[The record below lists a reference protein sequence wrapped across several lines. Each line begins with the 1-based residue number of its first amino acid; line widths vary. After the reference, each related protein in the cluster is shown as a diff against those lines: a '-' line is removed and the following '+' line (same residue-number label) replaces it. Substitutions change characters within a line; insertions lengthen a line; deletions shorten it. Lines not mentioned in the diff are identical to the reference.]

1 MRKTFCLLT
10 ILLIILAFTLGCS
23 SKAVKHKITEV
34 KTDSTRLKAQTFLS
48 DYKSDRINQSA
59 YHYYTNG
66 LIYEG
71 MGDLPGAAENYENAL
86 AYYPESYQIAYS
98 LAEVYYRMYQPEKT
112 LQVLEKMIPRDV
124 EVFRLSAA
132 CFRMLKDYISAQ
144 KSYHNIIKLDPDNME
159 SFTFLSDIYRARNQL
174 DSTIWAFENMA
185 RIRPDDSRIWHQLG
199 RFQTQKKDYEKAKDA
214 FRKSLEQNSGQ
225 DNFLSYIGL
234 GELYEITGQVD
245 TAEITYK
252 EGLEVDPT
260 NPLMLRLLISLNIN
274 RDSLTRA
281 LPYSRKLVEVAPDNF
296 LEKRRLG
303 AIYYRLDSL
312 EKADTVFTE
321 LVGVGDV
328 NGMNHFYLGLID
340 TRQGNIED
348 ARDEFEILTQLE
360 DSLYIGWINL
370 GLAYRNLDQPE
381 KEIETYKKGLNA
393 LKSEEGVDNLLFS
406 MGSAYERMKRY
417 DDAKSTFEL
426 LLEHYPDNAQVLNY
440 LGYMLADQNRELDYA
455 KELIS
460 RAIELIPENAAFLDS
475 YGWVNFRQ
483 GYIDE
488 ALKYLKKAVELDS
501 DPIIF
506 DHLGD
511 AYKAKGKNKQA
522 REWWQKALE
531 LDPENIAIK
540 EKLGF

>member
-1 MRKTFCLLT
+1 MKKIFCLLT
-10 ILLIILAFTLGCS
+10 ILLIILALSLGCS
-23 SKAVKHKITEV
+23 SKAVKHRITEV
-34 KTDSTRLKAQTFLS
+34 KADPNQLKARTFLL
-48 DYKSDRINQSA
+48 DYKAEQIDQRA
-59 YHYYTNG
+59 FHYYSNG

-71 MGDLPGAAENYENAL
+71 MGDLPAAAENYEDAL

-98 LAEVYYRMYQPEKT
+98 LAEIYYRMYQPEKA
-112 LQVLEKMIPRDV
+112 LRVLEKMIPRDV

-132 CFRMLKDYISAQ
+132 CFRMLNDYISAQ
-144 KSYHNIIKLDPDNME
+144 KSYHNIIKLDPDNIE
-159 SFTFLSDIYRARNQL
+159 AYTFLSDIYRARNHL

-185 RIRPDDSRIWHQLG
+185 RIRSDDPRIWHQLG
-199 RFQTQKKDYEKAKDA
+199 RFQTQKKDYENAKES
-214 FRKSLEQNSGQ
+214 FRKSLELDHSQE
-225 DNFLSYIGL
+225 NFLSYIGL
-234 GELYEITGQVD
+234 GELYEITDRVD
-245 TAEITYK
+245 TAETIYK

-260 NPLMLRLLISLNIN
+260 NPLILRLLISLNIN

-281 LPYSRKLVEVAPDNF
+281 LPYSRQLVAVAPENYP
-296 LEKRRLG
+296 EKRRLG

-312 EKADTVFTE
+312 DKADTIFTE
-321 LVGVGDV
+321 LVESGDV
-328 NGMNHFYLGLID
+328 YGMNHFYLGLID
-340 TRQGNIED
+340 TRLGNIED
-348 ARDEFEILTQLE
+348 ARDEFELLTQLE

-393 LKSEEGVDNLLFS
+393 LQSEEGVDNILFAL
-406 MGSAYERMKRY
+406 GSAYERLKNY
-417 DDAKSTFEL
+417 EEAKATFEL
-426 LLEHYPDNAQVLNY
+426 LLEHFPDNAQALNY
-440 LGYMLADQNRELDYA
+440 LGYMLADQNLELDYA

-483 GYIDE
+483 GNLDE
-488 ALKYLKKAVELDS
+488 ALKYLKRAVELDS

-531 LDPENIAIK
+531 LDPENTAIK

>member
-1 MRKTFCLLT
+1 
-10 ILLIILAFTLGCS
+10 
-23 SKAVKHKITEV
+23 
-34 KTDSTRLKAQTFLS
+34 
-48 DYKSDRINQSA
+48 
-59 YHYYTNG
+59 
-66 LIYEG
+66 
-71 MGDLPGAAENYENAL
+71 MGDLPTAAENYEDAL

-98 LAEVYYRMYQPEKT
+98 LAEVYYRAYKPEKS
-112 LQVLEKMIPRDV
+112 LRVLEKMIPRDI

-159 SFTFLSDIYRARNQL
+159 AYTFLSDIYRARNHL

-185 RIRPDDSRIWHQLG
+185 RVRPDDFRIWHQLG
-199 RFQTQKKDYEKAKDA
+199 RYQTQKQSYEKGKDA
-214 FRKSLEQNSGQ
+214 FRKSLEQDSGK

-234 GELYEITGQVD
+234 GELYEITGRLD
-245 TAEITYK
+245 TAEIIFK

-260 NPLMLRLLISLNIN
+260 NPMMLRLLISLNIN
-274 RDSLTRA
+274 RDSLARA
-281 LPYSRKLVEVAPDNF
+281 LPYSLKLVTVAPENF

-312 EKADTVFTE
+312 ERADTIFNE
-321 LVGVGDV
+321 LVAGGDIY
-328 NGMNHFYLGLID
+328 GMNHFYLGLID

-360 DSLYIGWINL
+360 DSLYIGWVNL

-381 KEIETYKKGLNA
+381 KEIEIYKKGLNS

-406 MGSAYERMKRY
+406 LGSAYERMQRY
-417 DDAKSTFEL
+417 DEAKTTFEL
-426 LLEHYPDNAQVLNY
+426 LLKHFPDNAQVLNY
-440 LGYMLADQNRELDYA
+440 LGYMLADQNRELEYA

-483 GYIDE
+483 GYLNE

-531 LDPENIAIK
+531 LDPENTAIK